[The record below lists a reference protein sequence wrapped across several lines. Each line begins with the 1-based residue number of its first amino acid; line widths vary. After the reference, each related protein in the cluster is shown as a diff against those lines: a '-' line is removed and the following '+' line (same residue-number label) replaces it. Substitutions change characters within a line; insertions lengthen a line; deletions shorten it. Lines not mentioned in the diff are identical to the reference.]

1 MKGLSFKVV
10 LLGEGRVGKTSLI
23 SRYVKNTFDDKE
35 TSTVQASMYSS
46 KAVPIN
52 DAGSA
57 PGAIREVD
65 LALWD
70 TAGQERFHALAPMY
84 YRNADGAI
92 IVYDVTDAD
101 TLRKV
106 RTWAKELYAVVGD
119 GNIQLVLCGNKAD
132 AAPAEREVSEGE
144 GAAMAA
150 ELGAQHFLAS
160 AKTGQ
165 AVADVFSAMATQILR
180 RREAAGLIGGGGGG
194 AGGGGDGYAGGRTP
208 SRARGRRGLT
218 VVTEDGEAV
227 TPGFNSPGEGRIYA
241 GVAPPR
247 SQRYGGGGGNQPIA
261 LDDDAFADPNR
272 AAGGG
277 SSGCC

>member
-1 MKGLSFKVV
+1 MAGLTFKVV

-23 SRYVKNTFDDKE
+23 SRYVSNSFDDKE
-35 TSTVQASMYSS
+35 ASTVQANMYSS

-52 DAGSA
+52 DTNGA
-57 PGAIREVD
+57 PGSVSEVN

-106 RTWAKELYAVVGD
+106 RTWAKELYAVVGE
-119 GNIQLVLCGNKAD
+119 GNIQLVLCGNKMD
-132 AAPAEREVSEGE
+132 TPASEQEVAEGE
-144 GAAMAA
+144 GASVAA
-150 ELGAQHFLAS
+150 ELGASHFFAS

-165 AVADVFSAMATQILR
+165 NVADVFSAMATQILR
-180 RREAAGLIGGGGGG
+180 SREAAGRGVSVGNSGGGGGL
-194 AGGGGDGYAGGRTP
+194 TP
-208 SRARGRRGLT
+208 ARSRPRRGLM
-218 VVTEDGEAV
+218 VVTEDGEAFA
-227 TPGFNSPGEGRIYA
+227 PGRGSPNEGRIYG

-247 SQRYGGGGGNQPIA
+247 AHRYGTNGGGNRGQPITFN
-261 LDDDAFADPNR
+261 DEEDGV
-272 AAGGG
+272 AAANSG
-277 SSGCC
+277 SNASGGCC